1 MCSSVLE
8 SIIKRRFLCFEKYY
22 SKILIIKKS
31 LVEAL
36 TTMKASLLFFFA
48 AGAACPV
55 AHGFKLGGGAATG
68 RHNNM
73 WTQKARRSPPSTSTS
88 TSTTI
93 RDRSSVVREMFSGIV
108 EEMGQVV
115 SLTKNEAMELWDGS
129 VGEGTELVIKA
140 DVALDGAYEGASIC
154 VNGVCTTVVT
164 YDGSSFKVGLA
175 PETLRRSDLGGL
187 KTGDAV
193 NLERALAADGRNSGH
208 CVQGH
213 VDCTGEILS
222 RHMEGESLWVKIAPQ
237 DKDLMRFIVPKGF
250 IAVDGTSLTVCEV
263 NVEEGWFT
271 FMLVAYTQSKIVVA
285 QKEEGQFVNLEA
297 DVFGKYVERSM
308 TSLLERVESL
318 EATVRELQAA
328 KL

>member
-1 MCSSVLE
+1 
-8 SIIKRRFLCFEKYY
+8 
-22 SKILIIKKS
+22 
-31 LVEAL
+31 
-36 TTMKASLLFFFA
+36 MKASLLFFFA

-208 CVQGH
+208 CVQ
-213 VDCTGEILS
+213 
-222 RHMEGESLWVKIAPQ
+222 
-237 DKDLMRFIVPKGF
+237 FIVPKGF

>member
-1 MCSSVLE
+1 
-8 SIIKRRFLCFEKYY
+8 
-22 SKILIIKKS
+22 
-31 LVEAL
+31 
-36 TTMKASLLFFFA
+36 MKASLLFFFA

-175 PETLRRSDLGGL
+175 PETLRRSDL
-187 KTGDAV
+187 
-193 NLERALAADGRNSGH
+193 DGRNSGH